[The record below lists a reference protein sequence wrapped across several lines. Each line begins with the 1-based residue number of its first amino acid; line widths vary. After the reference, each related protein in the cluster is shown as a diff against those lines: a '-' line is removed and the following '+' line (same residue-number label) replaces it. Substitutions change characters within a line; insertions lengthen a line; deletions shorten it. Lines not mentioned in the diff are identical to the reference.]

1 MGHTVS
7 AAALR
12 SYYFT
17 QVRYAGRYYR
27 GPGEVNRPF
36 WNV

>member
-1 MGHTVS
+1 MRTNTLLSLRVS
-7 AAALR
+7 LD

-27 GPGEVNRPF
+27 TQIAGQSG
-36 WNV
+36 